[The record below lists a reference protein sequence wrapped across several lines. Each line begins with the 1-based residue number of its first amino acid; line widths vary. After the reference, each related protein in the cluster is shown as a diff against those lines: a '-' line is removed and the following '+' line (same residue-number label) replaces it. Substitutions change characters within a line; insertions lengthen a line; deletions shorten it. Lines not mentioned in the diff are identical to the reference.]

1 MKRIF
6 LRRHLF
12 KRMKFTPAQLKR
24 IIREEVLR
32 QQLTNL
38 LSEAEADALKAPTK
52 STAGSQKVEAL
63 EKANPTSA
71 SDFSAKMKMMAD
83 VIKDLD
89 VKEAKLDASQL
100 QKYWS
105 QFMSIFKDMAGEEKT
120 SSTETGKV
128 AKALGQ

>member
-1 MKRIF
+1 MK
-6 LRRHLF
+6 L
-12 KRMKFTPAQLKR
+12 TPMQLKR

-32 QQLTNL
+32 QQLSSL
-38 LSEAEADALKAPTK
+38 LSEAEDELKAPTK
-52 STAGSQKVEAL
+52 STAGSQKVDAL
-63 EKANPTSA
+63 EKANPMST

-89 VKEAKLDASQL
+89 TKEAKLDASQL

-120 SSTETGKV
+120 TSTEIGKI